1 MNGLLS
7 IKLEKAERD
16 DNSTNHE
23 PVSAMPNLSK
33 SKNRETSPFQM
44 TLEKTN
50 FPSPQANEKKDMEK
64 TMTMPKRP
72 DRSVRKMDSVDVRP
86 NYGLQCFDISK
97 HKKVNDE

>member
-33 SKNRETSPFQM
+33 SKHREVSPFQM
-44 TLEKTN
+44 AIEPTN
-50 FPSPQANEKKDMEK
+50 FPSP
-64 TMTMPKRP
+64 
-72 DRSVRKMDSVDVRP
+72 
-86 NYGLQCFDISK
+86 
-97 HKKVNDE
+97 

>member
-33 SKNRETSPFQM
+33 SKNRGASPFQM
-44 TLEKTN
+44 AIEPTN
-50 FPSPQANEKKDMEK
+50 FPSPQANEKKEMER
-64 TMTMPKRP
+64 TMPKRP